1 MRINLFAFWF
11 DCSSWQQQSYPDKIR
26 ANNGHNPG
34 VTGQLDDFLLSES
47 TQQFPH
53 FSAAPDIEAIRQ
65 LLAPGKTQ
73 QSIQRSQGIETVRP
87 EMPHAVPD

>member
-1 MRINLFAFWF
+1 M
-11 DCSSWQQQSYPDKIR
+11 
-26 ANNGHNPG
+26 
-34 VTGQLDDFLLSES
+34 LSES